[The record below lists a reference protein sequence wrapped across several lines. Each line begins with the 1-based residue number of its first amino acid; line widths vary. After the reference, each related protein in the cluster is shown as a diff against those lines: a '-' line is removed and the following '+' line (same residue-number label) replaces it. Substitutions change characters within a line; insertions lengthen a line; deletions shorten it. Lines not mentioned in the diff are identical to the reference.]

1 MGNLTNAPPPAPP
14 PHGCLQAI
22 QSRKEGLVS
31 DILLTRQ
38 ALESIGVPEKELGNL
53 RMRDL
58 LKLSGAATAYTAG
71 SSPQSASKSK
81 GPSSQRASPSVKT
94 PGKKRLEKGD
104 EKSPSSRRRPWKRLA
119 DRVPTVYDDVTEYVD
134 AGTEF
139 AAGRYRTVDNPRFAN
154 VKASNEGRRRAEGGR
169 VGAGARAPQRA
180 LAFGVGG

>member
-1 MGNLTNAPPPAPP
+1 M
-14 PHGCLQAI
+14 
-22 QSRKEGLVS
+22 S

-38 ALESIGVPEKELGNL
+38 TLESIGVPEEELGNL

-81 GPSSQRASPSVKT
+81 GPSTQGASPSVKK
-94 PGKKRLEKGD
+94 PGKKRLEKGN
-104 EKSPSSRRRPWKRLA
+104 EKSPSLRRRPWKRIA

-139 AAGRYRTVDNPRFAN
+139 AAGRYRAVDNPRFADI
-154 VKASNEGRRRAEGGR
+154 KASNEARRTEGGR
-169 VGAGARAPQRA
+169 VRGGGGGPPACARLLSRRVREAAAAAGNKST
-180 LAFGVGG
+180 VHN